1 MSALTTTTEQAVTLR
16 GEPLRLSFEP
26 DAVRQHFESCGK
38 AGRRLAE
45 LSDETLAEIGLAAI
59 ASDVLETAFNH
70 ALRDACEEVVGFEP
84 EGDPDFEFRETKPP

>member
-1 MSALTTTTEQAVTLR
+1 MSALTTTTEEIVTFR

-26 DAVRQHFESCGK
+26 EAVRQHFESCGK
-38 AGRRLAE
+38 AGRCLFA

-70 ALRDACEEVVGFEP
+70 SLRDACQEIAGFDP
-84 EGDPDFEFRETKPP
+84 EGDPDIEFRSS